1 MDYSKFT
8 DADLVAL
15 QSGDISKLSVFGL
28 RTLKQ
33 ERLKAE
39 NPAEYDQDSPEW
51 AARVAEK
58 YNPTKDMGAGEK
70 FLAGTGKAFAD
81 IGRGVGQFIPTRRNG
96 EWSSLVTAD
105 DVRESRKNDAALMN
119 TGWGKAGNITGN
131 VAALVPSAFLP
142 GAATVP
148 GAALIGATTGFLSP
162 AESLEERAK
171 NTGMGGGFGAG
182 GVVLGRTLGAG
193 WQAARALVDPLS
205 KGGQERIAAQT
216 LQAFSSD
223 PVKAAAN
230 LRTVQPLVP
239 GSLPTMAQG
248 ADDIGLAQLER
259 TLANNPETGKVLGDT
274 YAAQRAAR
282 LSAIQGL
289 AGDAAKRDA
298 AVAAREAAAGPFYQ
312 QAKNAVYELDP
323 AIQSLLNTP
332 TGRQALQRAE
342 KIAQDGQRP
351 FRFTTETSAPFRGVG
366 GAAPQTKT
374 QMTGQALQDIKMA
387 LDDMLGSAPMGGISK
402 SEAEAAKNIRGKMI
416 GWMESVNP
424 DFKTAR
430 QTFARESTPINT
442 MDVANELMKKL
453 EPALAR
459 YGANTKEQAS
469 AYAQALEKAKETVKK
484 ATGINKPIDEVIDKQ
499 ANDLLENI
507 ARDLGRKVKAEDMGR
522 AVGSNTAQN
531 LSAQNLLRR
540 TLGPTGL
547 PQSWAESGFL
557 QTLLAPYSALN
568 RAAGT
573 EGKVMG
579 LLADAA
585 QDPQLAARLL
595 QKQIESMSPGL
606 LTRGLNRG
614 LPVATNAGLLSTTPE

>member
-15 QSGDISKLSVFGL
+15 QSGDLSKLSVFGL

-39 NPAEYDQDSPEW
+39 NPAEYDPTSPEW

-70 FLAGTGKAFAD
+70 YAAGIGKALTD
-81 IGRGVGQFIPTRRNG
+81 VGRGLGQFVPVVRNG
-96 EWSSLVTAD
+96 KLQTLVSSE
-105 DVRESRKNDAALMN
+105 DVRQSRQLDEPLMN
-119 TGWGKAGNITGN
+119 TGWGKAGNFTGS
-131 VAALVPSAFLP
+131 VAALAPTALFAPGSTALGALGVGSA
-142 GAATVP
+142 
-148 GAALIGATTGFLSP
+148 TGFLSP
-162 AESLEERAK
+162 AESLQERAK
-171 NTGMGGGFGAG
+171 NTGLGGAFGLG
-182 GVVLGRTLGAG
+182 GLALGRTIGAG
-193 WQAARALVDPLS
+193 FQAARALVDPMS
-205 KGGQERIAAQT
+205 KNGQERIAAQT
-216 LQAFSSD
+216 LQAFASD

-239 GSLPTMAQG
+239 GSLPTMAQA

-259 TLANNPETGKVLGDT
+259 TLANNPETGKVLGDV

-282 LSAIQGL
+282 LSAIQWL

-298 AVAAREAAAGPFYQ
+298 AVAAREAAAGPFYK

-323 AIQSLLNTP
+323 AIQGLLNTP

-402 SEAEAAKNIRGKMI
+402 SEADAAKNIRGKMI
-416 GWMESVNP
+416 EWMESVNP
-424 DFKTAR
+424 DFKTGR

-531 LSAQNLLRR
+531 LAAQNLLRR

-585 QDPQLAARLL
+585 QDPKLAARLL

-614 LPVATNAGLLSTTPE
+614 LPVVSNAGLLSTTPE